1 MSNNKIKTLTERQ
14 KAVIETMKMRLTE
27 KEAIQ
32 YLSDYGFEMSDTT
45 WYREKNKL
53 EKMKL
58 ERLYHIAKHRFD
70 EQHLER
76 VDTCET
82 IQKMMWR
89 NFNDEKDPY
98 KRNQIL
104 KDILSLQSYLSAYYE
119 ATIDVMKE
127 SVYMKR
133 YYNPEFEKLRDDEI
147 NPNST
152 NKTYGKWPS
161 LQNSNDYKN
170 RILF

>member
-1 MSNNKIKTLTERQ
+1 
-14 KAVIETMKMRLTE
+14 
-27 KEAIQ
+27 
-32 YLSDYGFEMSDTT
+32 MSDTT

-58 ERLYHIAKHRFD
+58 ERLYHIAKYRFD

-76 VDTCET
+76 IDTCET

-89 NFNDEKDPY
+89 NFNEEKDPC

-104 KDILSLQSYLSAYYE
+104 KDIVSLQSYLSAYYE
-119 ATIDVMKE
+119 ATKDVMKQ

-133 YYNPEFEKLRDDEI
+133 YYNPELETDKIVRRHEY
-147 NPNST
+147 
-152 NKTYGKWPS
+152 NKFKES
-161 LQNSNDYKN
+161 YKN
-170 RILF
+170 KEELINQYKMLE

>member
-1 MSNNKIKTLTERQ
+1 MSNNKMKPLTDRQ
-14 KAVIETMKMRLTE
+14 QAVLETVKMRLRE
-27 KEAIQ
+27 KEALA

-45 WYREKNKL
+45 WYREKNRL

-58 ERLYHIAKHRFD
+58 ERLYYIAKYRFD

-82 IQKMMWR
+82 IEKMMWR
-89 NFNDEKDPY
+89 NANEEKDPY

-104 KDILSLQSYLSAYYE
+104 KDILSLQPYLSGCYE

-133 YYNPEFEKLRDDEI
+133 YYNPEFETDKIVRRHEY
-147 NPNST
+147 
-152 NKTYGKWPS
+152 NKFIQSSKDKEELNNQY
-161 LQNSNDYKN
+161 
-170 RILF
+170 RMFE

>member
-1 MSNNKIKTLTERQ
+1 MSNNKIKILTERQ

-27 KEAIQ
+27 KEALQ

-58 ERLYHIAKHRFD
+58 ERLYHIAKYRFD

-76 VDTCET
+76 VDTVEI

-89 NFNDEKDPY
+89 NVYEEKDPY

-104 KDILSLQSYLSAYYE
+104 KDILSIQPYLSGIYE
-119 ATIDVMKE
+119 ATMYVMKE

-133 YYNPEFEKLRDDEI
+133 YYNPEFETDKKLRYQEYNKLIESSKDKEELI
-147 NPNST
+147 NQS
-152 NKTYGKWPS
+152 
-161 LQNSNDYKN
+161 
-170 RILF
+170 I

>member
-1 MSNNKIKTLTERQ
+1 MVENKIKILTERQ
-14 KAVIETMKMRLTE
+14 RAVRNYENATYRKRVLH
-27 KEAIQ
+27 

-58 ERLYHIAKHRFD
+58 ERLYHIAKYRFD

-76 VDTCET
+76 VDTVEI

-89 NFNDEKDPY
+89 NFNEEKDPL

-104 KDILSLQSYLSAYYE
+104 KDILSIQPHLSAIYE
-119 ATIDVMKE
+119 ATKDVMKE
-127 SVYMKR
+127 SIYMKR
-133 YYNPEFEKLRDDEI
+133 DHNPELKLTKLLNTMNII
-147 NPNST
+147 NS
-152 NKTYGKWPS
+152 
-161 LQNSNDYKN
+161 KN
-170 RILF
+170 LMKIRKN

>member
-1 MSNNKIKTLTERQ
+1 MSNNKIKILTERQ

-27 KEAIQ
+27 KEALK
-32 YLSDYGFEMSDTT
+32 YLRDSGFEMSDTT

-58 ERLYHIAKHRFD
+58 ERLYHIAKYRFD

-89 NFNDEKDPY
+89 NVYEEKDPY

-104 KDILSLQSYLSAYYE
+104 KDILNIQPYISSIYE
-119 ATIDVMKE
+119 ATIYVMKE

-133 YYNPEFEKLRDDEI
+133 YYNPELETDEI
-147 NPNST
+147 VRQHEY
-152 NKTYGKWPS
+152 NKFQESYEK
-161 LQNSNDYKN
+161 
-170 RILF
+170 